1 MGPDL
6 VLVVLSIL
14 GSRSFRAASAP
25 INVEIELLCCRR
37 NSLTQV
43 RANTHHY
50 ATHSTSP
57 AGVVLSL
64 CILIRVWLWA
74 WPRILQGKGSLQG
87 KQSFAWA
94 QSGVNSTT
102 TRKSEVSG
110 AQKGNCQAWEGSELA
125 LCLRGVVVRS
135 RLARPGPREA
145 QAGEGLREL
154 FPPKPARHANP
165 GRAHRP
171 RHLSNPHSLLLFI

>member
-1 MGPDL
+1 MGQDL

-25 INVEIELLCCRR
+25 INVEIELCCRR
-37 NSLTQV
+37 NSLS
-43 RANTHHY
+43 HS
-50 ATHSTSP
+50 STSQHSP
-57 AGVVLSL
+57 LRNTQYVSSRRRPFPLHPHSRVAVGVAQDFTRQRLPPREAKL
-64 CILIRVWLWA
+64 CR
-74 WPRILQGKGSLQG
+74 
-87 KQSFAWA
+87 A

-125 LCLRGVVVRS
+125 LCLRGVVVCS

-154 FPPKPARHANP
+154 FPPQPARHANP